1 MYDGFEDVNQ
11 SHSPLL
17 MRRTSTYVDV
27 ETSGYAKTGV
37 EGRDKIDYLLS
48 KSGIPREEAVFH
60 YRANVAKK
68 QVAVRVAKAGTAGQG
83 PFKRQKKGYSFHLG
97 GVFAQYPSLRP
108 LTASKC
114 QMFWG
119 PDGKALIIDLAT
131 GTSIVRQSRKKKTTN
146 GEEGQSEEE

>member
-11 SHSPLL
+11 SHSPLAQ
-17 MRRTSTYVDV
+17 RRTFTYADV
-27 ETSGYAKTGV
+27 EISGYTKTGV
-37 EGRDKIDYLLS
+37 EGRDRIDSLLS
-48 KSGIPREEAVFH
+48 KSGIPREEAVFR
-60 YRANVAKK
+60 YRANPAKK
-68 QVAVRVAKAGTAGQG
+68 QVSVSVAKARTPGQG
-83 PFKRQKKGYSFHLG
+83 TFKRSEKAYSFHLG
-97 GVFAQYPSLRP
+97 GVFAQYPAVRP